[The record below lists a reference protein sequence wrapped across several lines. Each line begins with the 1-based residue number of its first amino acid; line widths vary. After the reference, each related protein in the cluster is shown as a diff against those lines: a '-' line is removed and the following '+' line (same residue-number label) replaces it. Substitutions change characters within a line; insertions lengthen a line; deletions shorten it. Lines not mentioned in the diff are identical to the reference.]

1 MRQDICGL
9 PLVKI
14 VKFVSPY
21 VDGSVFAGG
30 RVIVV
35 KGCVDVADLKEIKL
49 LVLPNLE
56 IVIFKF
62 CDLILDEEVG
72 ALEAVG
78 VQVEE
83 ELVVQVGLERVHEVI
98 QHKYLVDEWETQCL
112 LAYVLIYELLRFADN
127 PRSVAWLLNA
137 RIISVVLALEERNV
151 HVRHLACVKVPN
163 QLIAVILHTLHRI

>member
-1 MRQDICGL
+1 MSQDICGL

-21 VDGSVFAGG
+21 VDGSVFSRGW
-30 RVIVV
+30 VIVV
-35 KGCVDVADLKEIKL
+35 KGCVDVAHLKEIKL

-78 VQVEE
+78 VQIKE
-83 ELVVQVGLERVHEVI
+83 ELVVKVGLERVHEVI
-98 QHKYLVDEWETQCL
+98 QHEYFVDEWETQCL
-112 LAYVLIYELLRFADN
+112 LADVLIYELLRFADN
-127 PRSVAWLLNA
+127 PRSIARRLNA
-137 RIISVVLALEERNV
+137 RLISVVLALEERNV
-151 HVRHLACVKVPN
+151 YVRHLTRIEIPN
-163 QLIAVILHTLHRI
+163 QFIAVILHTLHRI